1 MIISQDNNPQR
12 ELYYLG
18 AQVIEILNNSKSTF
32 DFFDVFQNLK
42 EKEDISINLFVLTID
57 WLYLLGI
64 VDSKQGVIEK
74 CF

>member
-1 MIISQDNNPQR
+1 MIISRDLNPQR

-18 AQVIEILNNSKSTF
+18 AQVIEILNSSKGTP

-42 EKEDISINLFVLTID
+42 QKEDVSMNLFILTID

-64 VDSKQGVIEK
+64 VDSKEGIIEK

>member
-1 MIISQDNNPQR
+1 MIVSQDNNPQR

-18 AQVIEILNNSKSTF
+18 AQVIDLLNRSKGAL
-32 DFFDVFQNLK
+32 DFFDTFQNLK
-42 EKEDISINLFVLTID
+42 EKEDISMNLFVLTID

-64 VDSKQGVIEK
+64 VDSKEGVIEK